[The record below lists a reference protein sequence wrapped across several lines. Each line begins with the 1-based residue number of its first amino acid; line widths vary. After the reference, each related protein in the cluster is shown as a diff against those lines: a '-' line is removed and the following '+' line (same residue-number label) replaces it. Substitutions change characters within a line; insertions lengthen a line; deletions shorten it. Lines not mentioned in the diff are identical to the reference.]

1 MVFLRATRYYFLLTN
16 HSIHTIKGTEQN
28 LINGLFENLETLDVI
43 GVSDF
48 FDLLPLAPVKPILNK
63 FAYGI

>member
-48 FDLLPLAPVKPILNK
+48 FDLLPLLSTKQTLTV
-63 FAYGI
+63 FA